1 MKIEIHPVPPDKRKP
16 KPQPSELGFG
26 QHFTDHMFMMDY
38 IHDKGWINARIVPY
52 QPIELDP
59 AALILHYAQA
69 VFEGLKAYH
78 GEDGRI
84 RLFRPIMNARR
95 LNASA
100 ERLCM
105 PTIEPQF
112 FIEAVKTLVYLER
125 EWVPKAQGASLYIR
139 PTMIA
144 TEPALG
150 VRPALEYLF
159 FIITSPVGAYYK
171 EGFNPVK
178 IMVTDKYVRAVP
190 GGIGYTKAA
199 ANYAASLKA
208 AQEAQ
213 ALGYSQVLWLD
224 ARERRFV
231 EEVGTMNIFFHFKD
245 ALVTPSLTGS
255 ILPGVTRDSVIQLA
269 REWGLEVQER
279 PITID
284 EVIEGLETGNVL
296 EVFGTGT
303 AAVIS
308 PVGVLHYKGK
318 DHVINQGETG
328 PLAKRLFQEI
338 TEIQYGIKPDTR
350 GWTVEVGQL

>member
-1 MKIEIHPVPPDKRKP
+1 MKIEIYSLPAWERKT
-16 KPQPSELGFG
+16 KPNPSNLGFG

-38 IHDKGWINARIVPY
+38 RQGEGWYNPRIVPY
-52 QPIELDP
+52 QTIQLDP

-69 VFEGLKAYH
+69 IFEGLKAYH
-78 GEDGRI
+78 GVDGKI
-84 RLFRPIMNARR
+84 RLFRPDMNAQR

-105 PTIEPQF
+105 PTIDPSF
-112 FIEAVKTLVYLER
+112 FIEAVKTLVKLEKD
-125 EWVPKAQGASLYIR
+125 WVPQAEGASLYIR

-190 GGIGYTKAA
+190 GGVGHTKAA

-213 ALGYSQVLWLD
+213 AQGYSQVLWLD
-224 ARERRFV
+224 AKERRFV
-231 EEVGTMNIFFHFKD
+231 EEVGTMNIFFHFKE
-245 ALVTPSLTGS
+245 ALVTPPLSGS
-255 ILPGVTRDSVIQLA
+255 ILPGVTRNSVIHLA
-269 REWGLEVQER
+269 REWGIETQER

-284 EVIEGLETGNVL
+284 EVLEGLEKGELL
-296 EVFGTGT
+296 EIFGTGT

-308 PVGVLHYKGK
+308 PVGLLHYKGK
-318 DHVINQGETG
+318 DYTINRGKTG
-328 PLAKRLFQEI
+328 PLGKRFFQEI
-338 TEIQYGIKPDTR
+338 TGIQYGTRPDPWS
-350 GWTVEVGQL
+350 WTVVVD

>member
-1 MKIEIHPVPPDKRKP
+1 MRIEIHPVPPQERKA

-26 QHFTDHMFMMDY
+26 QHFTDHMFIMDY
-38 IHDKGWINARIVPY
+38 IHNKGWHKARIVPY
-52 QPIELDP
+52 QAITLDP

-78 GEDGRI
+78 GEDGQI
-84 RLFRPIMNARR
+84 RLFRPDMNARR

-105 PTIEPQF
+105 PTIDPGF
-112 FIEAVKTLVYLER
+112 FIHAVKALVDLER
-125 EWVPKAQGASLYIR
+125 DWVPRAQGASLYIR

-178 IMVTDKYVRAVP
+178 IMVTDRYVRAVP

-213 ALGYSQVLWLD
+213 AQGYSQVLWLD

-245 ALVTPSLTGS
+245 ALVTPALSGS

-269 REWGLEVQER
+269 REWDLEAQER
-279 PITID
+279 PITIE
-284 EVIEGLETGNVL
+284 EVIEGLEEGRLL

-308 PVGVLHYKGK
+308 PVGVLHYKER
-318 DHVINQGETG
+318 DYTINQGETG
-328 PLAKRLFQEI
+328 PLARRFFEEI
-338 TEIQYGIKPDTR
+338 TGIQYGTRPDTR
-350 GWTVEVGQL
+350 GWTVTVE

>member
-1 MKIEIHPVPPDKRKP
+1 MKIEIPPVPPEKKKA
-16 KPQPSELGFG
+16 KPQPWELGFG
-26 QHFTDHMFMMDY
+26 QHFSDHMFMMDY
-38 IHDKGWINARIVPY
+38 IHNKGWHRARIVPY
-52 QPIELDP
+52 QTIELDP

-84 RLFRPIMNARR
+84 RLFRPEANARR
-95 LNASA
+95 LKASA

-105 PTIEPQF
+105 PPLEPHF
-112 FIEAVKTLVYLER
+112 FIEAVKTLVNLER
-125 EWVPKAQGASLYIR
+125 DWVPRTQGASLYIR
-139 PTMIA
+139 PTMVA

-213 ALGYSQVLWLD
+213 AKGYSQVLWLD
-224 ARERRFV
+224 ARERRFI
-231 EEVGTMNIFFHFKD
+231 EEVGTMNIFFHFKE
-245 ALVTPSLTGS
+245 ALVTPALTGS

-269 REWGLEVQER
+269 REWDLEVQER
-279 PITID
+279 PITMD
-284 EVIEGLETGNVL
+284 EVIEGLETGKLL

-308 PVGVLHYKGK
+308 PVGVLNYRDRDYTIGGGK
-318 DHVINQGETG
+318 TG
-328 PLAKRLFQEI
+328 PLAKKFFEEI
-338 TEIQYGIKPDTR
+338 TAIQYGIKDDTR
-350 GWTVEVGQL
+350 GWTLVVE

>member
-1 MKIEIHPVPPDKRKP
+1 MKIEIQYVPLNRRKAKPHPLG
-16 KPQPSELGFG
+16 LGFG
-26 QHFTDHMFMMDY
+26 QYFTDHMFLMKY
-38 IHDKGWINARIVPY
+38 VSGQGWVNPCIIPY
-52 QPIELDP
+52 KPIELDP
-59 AALILHYAQA
+59 AALVFHYAQA
-69 VFEGLKAYH
+69 VFEGLKAYY
-78 GEDGRI
+78 GEDQRI
-84 RLFRPIMNARR
+84 RLFRPDMNAKRF
-95 LNASA
+95 NTSA

-105 PTIEPQF
+105 PTIDPDLFVE
-112 FIEAVKTLVYLER
+112 IIKTLVMVER
-125 EWVPKAQGASLYIR
+125 EWVPKARGASLYIR

-159 FIITSPVGAYYK
+159 FVITSPVGAYYK

-231 EEVGTMNIFFHFKD
+231 EEVGTMNIFFYFRD
-245 ALVTPSLTGS
+245 SLVTPFLSGS

-269 REWGLEVQER
+269 RDWGLEIQER
-279 PITID
+279 PISIE
-284 EVIEGLETGNVL
+284 EVIEGLEKGELL

-308 PVGVLHYKGK
+308 PVGVLHYRGKDYMINKGK
-318 DHVINQGETG
+318 TG
-328 PLAKRLFQEI
+328 PLAKKLFEEI
-338 TEIQYGIKPDTR
+338 TGIQYGLLPDFR
-350 GWTVEVGQL
+350 DWTVIID